1 MAKINLDQLMQDIV
15 HVSNQMSGLKMLLD
29 QKKAIMA
36 KYFQKSG
43 ERSIANDE
51 ATVYVQERTDISY
64 NIEAILKRLPK
75 ELTSQF
81 IEKSCSIPDW
91 DAFVRFMKQ
100 KGVSAQELRPF
111 VSISK
116 QVDQQA
122 LSSLYEKG
130 IVSISDLEG
139 CYEATTRSSV
149 CLKMK
154 NVDRE
159 IPIVR
164 GTK

>member
-15 HVSNQMSGLKMLLD
+15 YISNQQAGLKMLLD

-64 NIEAILKRLPK
+64 DVEAILKRLPK

-81 IEKSCSIPDW
+81 IEKSYSIPDW
-91 DAFVRFMKQ
+91 DAFVRFMKR

-116 QVDQQA
+116 QVDQKA

-130 IVSISDLEG
+130 VVSISDLDG